1 MLKKEGNLCKKAV
14 ALFLLLGFILCGC
27 SQKLPINLDYKGDD
41 FVKWNDPLFAKAV
54 ALYFDKTVEEV
65 TYSDLEEIVYISIVQ
80 NDEDVGVVVSTA
92 TNPENY
98 SFRTGKGNWKYFKL
112 KKIQNLYDL
121 AYFKNLEQVRI
132 DTEQHTKTDFSSLQT
147 LSHLKILN
155 IGEKTAQKYWKN
167 IVELPYIEELN
178 ANQSQVDYSLLE
190 KMSHLKILE
199 IIASEDNAK
208 WLTIPKEGFDIEL
221 SFSILGDSNKYSNGI
236 MEFLETHP
244 NTTSIQNILLESFD
258 DLTPLYSLPRLKTLT
273 TSGYSSFAM
282 NEEIGKMTSL
292 ESLNICFS
300 TQEEFDLVKNLISIK
315 ELFFKGEKNS
325 TSPISLAHLT
335 SLTQLENLNIE
346 ASYIPKLDGVET
358 LKNLKFLSVKGNVE
372 DINALDNL
380 TQLEY
385 LNLSR
390 NLISDLSPLENKPNL
405 IYLDLLDNE
414 YTNILPL
421 KDSVKLKTLY
431 LGLTDGSGDYPIPL
445 EQAKEIIPLMKD
457 LEWYL
462 GPSDQELDSQ
472 CNYTKGEEKMVR
484 NAIASKQG
492 EFEIIRID

>member
-1 MLKKEGNLCKKAV
+1 MIKNEGELIKNRQDQIEN
-14 ALFLLLGFILCGC
+14 FLRTQSKVYLNEN
-27 SQKLPINLDYKGDD
+27 LPIINEQMKE
-41 FVKWNDPLFAKAV
+41 FIPLGSQRIFRAV
-54 ALYFDKTVEEV
+54 EEAFDKT
-65 TYSDLEEIVYISIVQ
+65 TVY
-80 NDEDVGVVVSTA
+80 E
-92 TNPENY
+92 
-98 SFRTGKGNWKYFKL
+98 
-112 KKIQNLYDL
+112 
-121 AYFKNLEQVRI
+121 
-132 DTEQHTKTDFSSLQT
+132 
-147 LSHLKILN
+147 
-155 IGEKTAQKYWKN
+155 
-167 IVELPYIEELN
+167 
-178 ANQSQVDYSLLE
+178 
-190 KMSHLKILE
+190 
-199 IIASEDNAK
+199 
-208 WLTIPKEGFDIEL
+208 
-221 SFSILGDSNKYSNGI
+221 
-236 MEFLETHP
+236 
-244 NTTSIQNILLESFD
+244 
-258 DLTPLYSLPRLKTLT
+258 
-273 TSGYSSFAM
+273 
-282 NEEIGKMTSL
+282 
-292 ESLNICFS
+292 
-300 TQEEFDLVKNLISIK
+300 
-315 ELFFKGEKNS
+315 EKNF

-472 CNYTKGEEKMVR
+472 CNYTKGEEKTVR